1 MRLARTAV
9 LLLMVWAL
17 NAEEPKPVSPFAP
30 NVQAP
35 PRTDAR
41 PGVATMSDGKTIKGL
56 VMFTRGRKLEV
67 FEEARQKW
75 HAFDLAEISRLD
87 NEVLKEEKEREWRFK
102 EGGNDEKVFTGRV
115 FIDHKYRLHVT
126 LDDGRTKVSGRVRGT
141 VFYVQATGEEPLRYF
156 LHSDFRGAFGGD
168 VKDLVYFKSL
178 VLDAPLPEKS
188 GEKPA
193 EKAIEKPPEKPLER
207 KEEPPP
213 PAQP

>member
-1 MRLARTAV
+1 MRFAQTAV
-9 LLLMVWAL
+9 LALMVWAL

-41 PGVATMSDGKTIKGL
+41 PGVATMSDGKIAKGL

-67 FEEARQKW
+67 FEETKQKW
-75 HAFDLAEISRLD
+75 HAFDLADISRLD
-87 NEVLKEEKEREWRFK
+87 NEVVKEEKEREWRFK

-115 FIDHKYRLHVT
+115 FIDHKYRLMVT
-126 LDDGRTKVSGRVRGT
+126 LADGKTKVSGRVRGT
-141 VFYVQATGEEPLRYF
+141 VFYVQATGEEPQRYF

-178 VLDAPLPEKS
+178 VLDAPLPEKF
-188 GEKPA
+188 GEKPV
-193 EKAIEKPPEKPLER
+193 EKATEKPPEK
-207 KEEPPP
+207 KEEPAP